1 MPAIWAAANKYE
13 FSPIEARSHLNYNP
27 SGVYASMPTTGTAVT
42 IPIPGYG
49 NLPIPHLVSDED
61 RAFDTATG
69 GSLLYNGR
77 YLNLAQS
84 NFDHFG
90 VDALTAYQAG
100 HTWAQAQ
107 AASAAKETNGFRRDR
122 LLRQAYAI
130 NAFADHFLT
139 DLFAAGH
146 MRTPRR
152 ALDNSA
158 TTMPK
163 VLPGLLSKVMH
174 DEDNKFGIWV
184 ENSMGDVWVAYG
196 DGRYRDPPNAAN
208 RRVMRLAI
216 LASMNDV
223 WTAYKNPGK
232 PPLQSALAYVPK
244 VVTEITQA
252 GTAVEHRDDPRNWA
266 PLFWYNPADKTNY
279 MRTTQADP
287 IRAPAQYGQQ
297 VSVPL
302 PWGTT
307 WTLAGTTI
315 EFYRSGTPVPLLP
328 ESEFPS
334 GFSYPPDETGKT
346 GEYGWPPEPHASG
359 TAAIPGAARP
369 MLYPKQGGY
378 LAGPD
383 IPPGIPPGSTGFWN
397 VDWAPGPTV
406 LPGLTSHS

>member
-1 MPAIWAAANKYE
+1 MPARLVPSRLQYFATRCSCRIAAPLYDLIEVRLSCAVVGRNGDVRLREPVDVGGGSHLSALGGDFYGDPNSPICKAADPIVQFESNFHQLLTLGPGEVPAIWAAANKYE
-13 FSPIEARSHLNYNP
+13 FSPIEARSRLNYNP

-61 RAFDTATG
+61 RAFDEATG

-107 AASAAKETNGFRRDR
+107 AASATKETNGFRRDR

-152 ALDNSA
+152 ALDDSA

-208 RRVMRLAI
+208 RRIMRLAI

-223 WTAYKNPGK
+223 WNAYKNPGK
-232 PPLQSALAYVPK
+232 PPLQSRARLYS
-244 VVTEITQA
+244 QS
-252 GTAVEHRDDPRNWA
+252 GHRDYASWH
-266 PLFWYNPADKTNY
+266 
-279 MRTTQADP
+279 
-287 IRAPAQYGQQ
+287 
-297 VSVPL
+297 
-302 PWGTT
+302 
-307 WTLAGTTI
+307 
-315 EFYRSGTPVPLLP
+315 RSG
-328 ESEFPS
+328 
-334 GFSYPPDETGKT
+334 
-346 GEYGWPPEPHASG
+346 
-359 TAAIPGAARP
+359 
-369 MLYPKQGGY
+369 
-378 LAGPD
+378 
-383 IPPGIPPGSTGFWN
+383 
-397 VDWAPGPTV
+397 APR
-406 LPGLTSHS
+406 